1 MSRTFLLLL
10 LMVGPAVRTSA
21 AGDSLS
27 ADVCIYGGTSAG
39 VIAAVQAASLGKS
52 VVLLEPGRH
61 LGGMSAEGLGSS
73 DIDNHRGFRNSP
85 AVGGL
90 ALEFYRRIAA
100 HYGRT
105 AEFEAM
111 LAEGTKRPQLWRFEP
126 KVAERVFDEWA
137 SEAGVR
143 VYRGHR
149 LHENNAVEKNGARLL
164 AIRCENGA
172 SVRARVFIDATYEGD
187 LLAAAGVTFAVGREG
202 NARYGETKNGIR
214 KDTTHSQIDRR
225 IDPYVVPGDPASGLI
240 AGVTGDELGEH
251 GAPDESIQ
259 GFRFRTV
266 LTKRAENRIP
276 FAPPSGYD
284 PKEFEL
290 LRRYIAAGG
299 RLAVPSVNL
308 PGDKCEPGVWH
319 PLQSNLTGRN
329 HGWNT
334 ATYAAREAMLA
345 DSLRWQ
351 RALYWFLSNDPAVP
365 ADIRAEW
372 TQWGV
377 CRDEFTDHE
386 GWPRLFYVR
395 NGRRMVSDF
404 VLTEAHVRS
413 ANPEPVTDP
422 VALVWWPPD
431 LHSARSIV
439 KDGAVWQEGAVFGG
453 EDWIPFGIAYRSVVP
468 REVEAEN
475 LLTPTCPS
483 SSYVAYGALRLE
495 WTFMAIG
502 QATGVAA
509 SMAIDGDM
517 RVQAVPYA
525 ALATTLR
532 AAGQVLKAPAT
543 K

>member
-1 MSRTFLLLL
+1 MNTRLFTFFLLV
-10 LMVGPAVRTSA
+10 VGLAVRPSA
-21 AGDSLS
+21 AEDSLS

-52 VVLLEPGRH
+52 VILLEPGRH
-61 LGGMSAEGLGSS
+61 LGGMSTEGLGSS

-90 ALEFYRRIAA
+90 AFEFYRRIAA
-100 HYGRT
+100 HYGRK

-111 LAEGTKRPQLWRFEP
+111 LAEGTKRPPLWRFEP
-126 KVAERVFDEWA
+126 HVAERVFDQWTGEV
-137 SEAGVR
+137 GVK
-143 VYRGHR
+143 VLKAHR
-149 LHENNAVEKNGARLL
+149 LKENNGVEKNGARLMAL
-164 AIRCENGA
+164 HCENGA
-172 SVRARVFIDATYEGD
+172 KVSARVFIDATYEGD
-187 LLAAAGVTFAVGREG
+187 LLAAAGVTFSVGREG

-214 KDTTHSQIDRR
+214 TDTTYSQIDRR

-266 LTKRAENRIP
+266 LTKRPENRIP
-276 FAPPSGYD
+276 FAPPTGYD
-284 PKEFEL
+284 PAEFEL
-290 LRRYIAAGG
+290 LRRYLAAGG
-299 RLAVPSVNL
+299 RLAVPAANL
-308 PGDKCEPGVWH
+308 PNEKCEPGVWH

-329 HGWNT
+329 HLWNT
-334 ATYAAREAMLA
+334 STYAEREAMLA

-351 RALYWFLSNDPAVP
+351 QALYWFLSSDSSVP
-365 ADIRAEW
+365 AEVRRAW
-372 TQWGV
+372 AQWGL
-377 CRDEFTDHE
+377 CRDEFVDNN

-413 ANPEPVTDP
+413 VNPEPVVDP
-422 VALVWWPPD
+422 IALSWWPPD

-439 KDGAVWQEGAVFGG
+439 KDGAVWHEGAVFGG

-468 REVEAEN
+468 RDVEAEN

-509 SMAIDGDM
+509 SMAIDGDTK
-517 RVQAVPYA
+517 VQAIPYA
-525 ALATTLR
+525 SLASTLR
-532 AAGQVLKAPAT
+532 SAGQVLKAP
-543 K
+543 